1 VGVRRIDLPSHS
13 SFKHERAVSAE
24 LDLEIGFALVVICV
38 AKMPP
43 RSVLKDAGQFGGY
56 EIGNIRG
63 K

>member
-43 RSVLKDAGQFGGY
+43 RTMRPMIESFILKY
-56 EIGNIRG
+56 RR
-63 K
+63 